1 MTKHTAHIDSEW
13 RKPASRFFNHL
24 FNCPHCRAQINAYCR
39 EGGRLREEYRKAV
52 DNERNE

>member
-1 MTKHTAHIDSEW
+1 MNKHKAHIDSEW

-39 EGGRLREEYRKAV
+39 EGGRLREEYIKAV
-52 DNERNE
+52 DNDKDN